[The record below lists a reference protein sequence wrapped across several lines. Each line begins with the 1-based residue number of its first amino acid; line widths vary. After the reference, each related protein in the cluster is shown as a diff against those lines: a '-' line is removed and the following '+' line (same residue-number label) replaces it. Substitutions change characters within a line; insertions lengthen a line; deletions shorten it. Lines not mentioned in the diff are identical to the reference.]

1 MQPQA
6 QPYQAPPPSDMTP
19 EKKGPPW
26 PKIIGIGC
34 LVFAILGGLCGV
46 GCWMFCQSVTGGKD
60 DAHAFLG
67 HIRAGDYAGAHARM
81 APTYQAT
88 HDVGAFQQAVMS
100 FPALASHTDATF
112 NSFQVNNGVHS
123 LSGTLTTPT
132 GPAAITVIMSGSA
145 GTFRIIGLNVNGR
158 PFPDL

>member
-1 MQPQA
+1 MQ

-19 EKKGPPW
+19 EKKGPNW

-34 LVFAILGGLCGV
+34 LIFAILGGLCGV

-67 HIRAGDYAGAHARM
+67 HLRAGDYAAAHARM
-81 APTYQAT
+81 SPAYQTT
-88 HDVGAFQQAVMS
+88 HDVNAFQQAVAT
-100 FPALASHTDATF
+100 FPELTSHTDATF
-112 NSFQVNNGVHS
+112 TNFNVVNGVHNMAGS
-123 LSGTLTTPT
+123 LATPT
-132 GPAAITVIMSGSA
+132 GPVPITVTMTSSA
-145 GTFRIIGLNVNGR
+145 GVYRVIGLVVNGR